1 MYVFWANLYKTPIV
15 LKRLACLTKS
25 PNLVSIK
32 PTLNKIPLNRFWLCC
47 NNYCFWLWFVLDGDK
62 KMVFCSSSLNKC
74 FFFVCEISTCKSQW
88 VK

>member
-1 MYVFWANLYKTPIV
+1 MYVFWDNLYKTPIV

-47 NNYCFWLWFVLDGDK
+47 NNYYCFRFGFVLDVDK
-62 KMVFCSSSLNKC
+62 KMC
-74 FFFVCEISTCKSQW
+74 FVAP
-88 VK
+88 VV